1 MFHPLK
7 LHLREKKIDK
17 DDDLKTAVDD
27 FLASQSPEYWAQDIN
42 DLSNKWVKV
51 MDIFGDYIV
60 D

>member
-1 MFHPLK
+1 MK
-7 LHLREKKIDK
+7 LHLREKKINK

-27 FLASQSPEYWAQDIN
+27 FFASQSPEFWAQGNN
-42 DLSNKWVKV
+42 DLPTRWVKV